1 MEQEP
6 KFIKSST
13 AVLLIVLVAVCG
25 VYFYEEVTNK
35 QELCT
40 DSKELTIGDY
50 RYRTV
55 EVYYDPPHV
64 GCRRNK

>member
-40 DSKELTIGDY
+40 DSKELTIGD
-50 RYRTV
+50 
-55 EVYYDPPHV
+55 
-64 GCRRNK
+64 